1 MLLAFSKIHWL
12 LSAPLLLFSSILV
25 FIFLSLHSHCHL
37 ITASNAV
44 LNRCLEP
51 VCHQNKSYGLLS
63 ASVWNRSSLSLW
75 CEFKTVY
82 KELKKFNF
90 SQAKY
95 CENALGYSCRL
106 TGFSPMHTFPHHLRP
121 MGGMC
126 CDQLPGVGARRDIM
140 ESPGWLALTRLMISR
155 AAVFTDYTMMQVD

>member
-51 VCHQNKSYGLLS
+51 VCHRNKSYGLLS

-95 CENALGYSCRL
+95 CENALGFCGL
-106 TGFSPMHTFPHHLRP
+106 TWPTPADLLGFLQRTLFLTI
-121 MGGMC
+121 
-126 CDQLPGVGARRDIM
+126 CDQWEGCAVISSLVSEHAGTLWNPLAGLP
-140 ESPGWLALTRLMISR
+140 WL
-155 AAVFTDYTMMQVD
+155 D